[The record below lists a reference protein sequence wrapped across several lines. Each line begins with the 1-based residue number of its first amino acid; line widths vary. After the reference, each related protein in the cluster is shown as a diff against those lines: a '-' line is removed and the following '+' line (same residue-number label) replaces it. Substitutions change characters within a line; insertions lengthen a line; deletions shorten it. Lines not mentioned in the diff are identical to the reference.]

1 MSQALAIGLILLFF
15 LSINILLIRY
25 ILIPLFSR
33 PILLLNDI
41 LPFLESQN
49 CLYISHSVSK
59 KSKSTNSK
67 KSLLEKMFSI
77 SEKYDLIAF
86 SKDKKEY
93 IQFNVWVTKYYSPF
107 FGWKRKWFSK
117 NRNIQFSEET
127 DRNIIG
133 NINKLYQPE
142 INIVKNICPAC
153 KSKIEP
159 NATLCFDCGLF
170 FT

>member
-1 MSQALAIGLILLFF
+1 MSEALAIGLILLFF

-25 ILIPLFSR
+25 ILIPLFSSS
-33 PILLLNDI
+33 ILLLNEV

-49 CLYISHSVSK
+49 CYYISHSVSK

-86 SKDKKEY
+86 SNNKKEY

-107 FGWKRKWFSK
+107 LGCKRKRFSK

-133 NINKLYQPE
+133 NINKVYQPE

-153 KSKIEP
+153 MGKIEP
-159 NATLCFDCGLF
+159 NITQCSDCGLF